1 MISDPDR
8 IEVVSLIQE
17 ASQAGCRLAVA
28 CREIGISLRTLQRW
42 QVNGHIQ
49 SDARQRAARTPTNKL
64 SDAERKRILAVANSA
79 EFASLPPSQIVPTLA
94 DRGEYL
100 ASESTF
106 YRVLRQA
113 GQQQHRGR
121 TRAPRRR
128 PVSTHQATG
137 PNQLWCWDITYLPSA
152 IKGQYFY
159 WYMMMDVFS
168 RKIVAHEVHPHE
180 GMLEASQL
188 LRRAS
193 LAEGRIL
200 QPLVLHADNGAAMK
214 GSTMLATMQQLG
226 VVASFSRPRVS
237 NDNAYAESLFRTCKY
252 RPGYPNRP
260 FAGLEEARQWVEG
273 FVRWYNHE
281 HKHSG
286 LNFVTPQQRHQGLA
300 EQVLNQRKQVYEEA
314 KARQPKR
321 WSGATRNWVL
331 GNVVWLNPER
341 AMPDSIEVAA

>member
-1 MISDPDR
+1 M
-8 IEVVSLIQE
+8 
-17 ASQAGCRLAVA
+17 QAGCRRAVA
-28 CREIGISLRTLQRW
+28 CHEVQISLRTLQRW
-42 QVNGHIQ
+42 QEDGRLKG
-49 SDARQRAARTPTNKL
+49 DGRQVVQRIPANKL
-64 SDAERKRILAVANSA
+64 SEAERQRILAVANSA

-113 GQQQHRGR
+113 GQQQHRGKA
-121 TRAPRRR
+121 RAPRRR

-137 PNQLWCWDITYLPSA
+137 SNQLWCWDITYLPSA

-159 WYMMMDVFS
+159 WYMMLDVFS

-260 FAGLEEARQWVEG
+260 FAGLEEARQWVQG

-281 HKHSG
+281 HKHSS
-286 LNFVTPQQRHQGLA
+286 LKFVTPQQRHQGLA
-300 EQVLNQRKQVYEEA
+300 EQVLNQRKQVYEAA
-314 KARQPKR
+314 KARQPQR
-321 WSGATRNWVL
+321 WSKGTRNWEL
-331 GNVVWLNPER
+331 ENVVWLNPER
-341 AMPDSIEVAA
+341 ELPDLVEAAA

>member
-8 IEVVSLIQE
+8 AEVVSLIQE

-331 GNVVWLNPER
+331 GNVVWLNSER

>member
-128 PVSTHQATG
+128 PVSTHQATS

>member
-8 IEVVSLIQE
+8 AEVVSLIQE

-128 PVSTHQATG
+128 PVSTHQATS

-180 GMLEASQL
+180 GMLEASQ

>member
-8 IEVVSLIQE
+8 AEVVSLIQE

-128 PVSTHQATG
+128 PVS
-137 PNQLWCWDITYLPSA
+137 
-152 IKGQYFY
+152 
-159 WYMMMDVFS
+159 V
-168 RKIVAHEVHPHE
+168 
-180 GMLEASQL
+180 
-188 LRRAS
+188 
-193 LAEGRIL
+193 
-200 QPLVLHADNGAAMK
+200 
-214 GSTMLATMQQLG
+214 
-226 VVASFSRPRVS
+226 
-237 NDNAYAESLFRTCKY
+237 
-252 RPGYPNRP
+252 
-260 FAGLEEARQWVEG
+260 
-273 FVRWYNHE
+273 
-281 HKHSG
+281 
-286 LNFVTPQQRHQGLA
+286 
-300 EQVLNQRKQVYEEA
+300 
-314 KARQPKR
+314 
-321 WSGATRNWVL
+321 
-331 GNVVWLNPER
+331 
-341 AMPDSIEVAA
+341 

>member
-8 IEVVSLIQE
+8 IEVVALIQD
-17 ASQAGCRLAVA
+17 ASQTGCRLAVA
-28 CREIGISLRTLQRW
+28 CREVGITLRTLQRW
-42 QVNGHIQ
+42 RADGQIQ
-49 SDARQRAARTPTNKL
+49 FDARQTAERTPTNQL
-64 SDAERKRILAVANSA
+64 SEEERQRILAVANSA

-121 TRAPRRR
+121 ARAPRRR
-128 PVSTHQATG
+128 PVSTHRATG
-137 PNQLWCWDITYLPSA
+137 ANQLWCWDITYLPSA

-180 GMLEASQL
+180 GMQEASEL

-200 QPLVLHADNGAAMK
+200 QPLVLHADNGSAMK

-260 FAGLEEARQWVEG
+260 FAGLEEARQWVER
-273 FVRWYNHE
+273 FVRWYNHD

-300 EQVLNQRKQVYEEA
+300 EEVLNRRRQVYEEA
-314 KARQPKR
+314 KARQPRR
-321 WSGATRNWVL
+321 WSRATRNWEL
-331 GNVVWLNPER
+331 EDVVWLNPER
-341 AMPDSIEVAA
+341 AMPDSIEFAR

>member
-8 IEVVSLIQE
+8 AEVVSLIQE

>member
-49 SDARQRAARTPTNKL
+49 SDARQTAARTPTNKL
-64 SDAERKRILAVANSA
+64 SDAERKRILAGANSA

>member
-1 MISDPDR
+1 M
-8 IEVVSLIQE
+8 
-17 ASQAGCRLAVA
+17 
-28 CREIGISLRTLQRW
+28 
-42 QVNGHIQ
+42 
-49 SDARQRAARTPTNKL
+49 
-64 SDAERKRILAVANSA
+64 
-79 EFASLPPSQIVPTLA
+79 
-94 DRGEYL
+94 
-100 ASESTF
+100 
-106 YRVLRQA
+106 LRQA

>member
-106 YRVLRQA
+106 YRVLHQA

-128 PVSTHQATG
+128 PVSTHQATS

>member
-128 PVSTHQATG
+128 PVSTHQATS
-137 PNQLWCWDITYLPSA
+137 PNQLWCWAITYLPSA

-237 NDNAYAESLFRTCKY
+237 HDNAYAESLFRTCKY